1 MKGKKKS
8 FCFAFEDSLAQ
19 CTGVSFDKLVI
30 LISHLEKCSLFFW
43 KLFWSKNTVRSDSD
57 DYKCNF
63 VISGMPSLGKW
74 KIFRVK
80 KSIFVLKFES
90 FRNYF
95 SARKI
100 LRHREGRC
108 VRQER
113 ENGADSLSM
122 PSIILFR
129 SFVRSFIVSKEA
141 IYSLFLFLFFACIS
155 FCVQR
160 PNTAEMQSAGSPVCF
175 AFSSLSPSLQP
186 PLSFC
191 FSFLFSHTLSP
202 FLSLIH
208 GETVKSRFPT

>member
-1 MKGKKKS
+1 LKGKKNS
-8 FCFAFEDSLAQ
+8 FCFALEDSLAQ

-129 SFVRSFIVSKEA
+129 SFVRSLLRKRPFILFFFFFFLPAFHSAFRDPTRLKCSLQARPFVLHLA
-141 IYSLFLFLFFACIS
+141 LFLPLFS
-155 FCVQR
+155 
-160 PNTAEMQSAGSPVCF
+160 
-175 AFSSLSPSLQP
+175 
-186 PLSFC
+186 PLSHSVFP
-191 FSFLFSHTLSP
+191 FFFSHTLSP
-202 FLSLIH
+202 SLSLIH
-208 GETVKSRFPT
+208 RDSKKSFSN

>member
-95 SARKI
+95 SARNI

-141 IYSLFLFLFFACIS
+141 IYSLFLFLFLPAFHSAFRDPTRLKCS
-155 FCVQR
+155 LQAR
-160 PNTAEMQSAGSPVCF
+160 PFVLHLALFLRLFSPLSLSVF
-175 AFSSLSPSLQP
+175 PFFSHTHSRPSSLSFTERQ
-186 PLSFC
+186 
-191 FSFLFSHTLSP
+191 
-202 FLSLIH
+202 
-208 GETVKSRFPT
+208 